1 MHGMKPKVD
10 WSTVPRRAL
19 SATEIVSGL
28 ARLEGWTLQ
37 GEGPSLAIT
46 KSFDFENY
54 YQTLAFV
61 NAVAFTAHLS
71 DHHPELEVSYKRCV
85 VRFNT
90 HDVGG
95 ISSSDFECAS
105 AVDALLP

>member
-61 NAVAFTAHLS
+61 NAVAFIAHTQ
-71 DHHPELEVSYKRCV
+71 DHHPELTVGYNRCV
-85 VRFNT
+85 VRWNT

-95 ISSSDFECAS
+95 LSETDFGCAER
-105 AVDALLP
+105 VDALLA